1 MGALLRLSFMKRFVM
16 SKEERKA
23 TIYEVVSPG
32 PQINFDYY
40 FDHVKYVMLEEEKI
54 TGKHREAILNCI
66 NPLIDIIDIDND
78 DIFLYRRHPKNNG
91 FNLLTRFFELQ
102 AFVYGR
108 LETEPEGYTFIIIS
122 EFDKLNDKQRLG
134 CLGRSGFAFNIDDFV
149 KGDDFMKVF
158 KKMLVYFVEKKEEE
172 LKEFAGFLK

>member
-1 MGALLRLSFMKRFVM
+1 M

-102 AFVYGR
+102 TFVHGR
-108 LETEPEGYTFIIIS
+108 PETEPEGYTFVIIS
-122 EFDKLNDKQRLG
+122 EFAQLNDKQRLG
-134 CLGRSGFAFNIDDFV
+134 RFGLAFNIDDFV
-149 KGDDFMKVF
+149 KGGDFIKVF
-158 KKMLVYFVEKKEEE
+158 KKMVMHFVERKEEE
-172 LKEFAGFLK
+172 IKEFAGLLMNKKRGGR

>member
-1 MGALLRLSFMKRFVM
+1 M

-40 FDHVKYVMLEEEKI
+40 FDDIKYRMLEEGKI
-54 TGKHREAILNCI
+54 VGKEREDILNCI

-78 DIFLYRRHPKNNG
+78 DIFLYTRHPFNG
-91 FNLLTRFFELQ
+91 FNVLTRFFELQ

-158 KKMLVYFVEKKEEE
+158 KKMVMHFVERKEEE
-172 LKEFAGFLK
+172 IKEFAGLLMNKKRGEDEELED